1 MHEPGRK
8 SAQVIAQPKL
18 EAMKKILQH
27 TILAG
32 LFLLVTA
39 GLAPFAM
46 ADEEGTPVPADGT
59 PIQEEP
65 ADTDTETGP
74 VEVVPAEP
82 SNEPA
87 DESFEE
93 PVEETP
99 EYEVVPAETQE
110 PVTETAPATTET
122 AVTEET
128 IQPTATTDPTPV
140 PAVADPQ
147 AIAAKVI
154 VVDRTANTMTIEVDG
169 KLHLVKITPQVRIL
183 KKGKLVLLDEI
194 TSGQNIVLL
203 ARPLENGTFEVVSV
217 AIGPAKGQAE
227 PAGGQGKALGVG
239 FGQRVKD
246 NPPFFNFPNPA
257 NQLGPIISGNN

>member
-1 MHEPGRK
+1 M
-8 SAQVIAQPKL
+8 IAQPIL

-32 LFLLVTA
+32 LFLLLTS
-39 GLAPFAM
+39 GFAPFAT
-46 ADEEGTPVPADGT
+46 ADEEGTPVPSDGT

-65 ADTDTETGP
+65 ADTDTEIVP
-74 VEVVPAEP
+74 VESIPAEP
-82 SNEPA
+82 LTEPT
-87 DESFEE
+87 DEAFEE
-93 PVEETP
+93 PVEVAP
-99 EYEVVPAETQE
+99 EYEVIPSE
-110 PVTETAPATTET
+110 
-122 AVTEET
+122 TEET
-128 IQPTATTDPTPV
+128 LTETTSATEETVQPTATTDPTPL

-154 VVDRTANTMTIEVDG
+154 VVDRTANTVTIEVDG

-194 TSGQNIVLL
+194 TAGQNIVLL

-227 PAGGQGKALGVG
+227 PAGGRGKALGVG

-257 NQLGPIISGNN
+257 NQLGPVISRNN